1 MHNARIVTWIMLLTA
16 AFATGCQAVPRE
28 PPATAGAYADLPPSE
43 LREVLSGLAR
53 SHRQKTE
60 LSFYVKLPWTG
71 VDAPFRDFYARMG
84 TVQADLNKE
93 MEAWAKAHDIDL
105 TFRFSDDV
113 PGKAQQTLEDRQQKV
128 ILADNRTD
136 LTRDT
141 LVQMYMDYEWQISLL
156 QTLQPKV
163 REAGLKAYV
172 ERSLKVHLEGKAELE
187 RMLKKYKWS

>member
-1 MHNARIVTWIMLLTA
+1 MHCARIVTWIVLLSA
-16 AFATGCQAVPRE
+16 VLATGCQAVPRE
-28 PPATAGAYADLPPSE
+28 PAAAGVYAEMAPGE

-60 LSFYVKLPWTG
+60 LSLYVKLPWTG
-71 VDAPFRDFYARMG
+71 VDAPFRDIYASMG
-84 TVQADLNKE
+84 TVQADLNRE
-93 MEAWAKAHDIDL
+93 IEAWAKGHDMDL
-105 TFRFSDDV
+105 TFQFSSDV
-113 PGKAQQTLEDRQQKV
+113 QGQAQKMLEDRQQKV

-172 ERSLKVHLEGKAELE
+172 ERSLKAHLEGSAEIV
-187 RMLKKYKWS
+187 RMLKRYKWS

>member
-1 MHNARIVTWIMLLTA
+1 MHCAKIVTWMMLLA
-16 AFATGCQAVPRE
+16 AVFATGCQAVPRV
-28 PPATAGAYADLPPSE
+28 PSAAAGAYADLAPSE

-71 VDAPFRDFYARMG
+71 VDAPFQDFYANMG
-84 TVQADLNKE
+84 TVQTALNKDI
-93 MEAWAKAHDIDL
+93 EAWAKGHNIDL
-105 TFRFSDDV
+105 TFQFPSDV
-113 PGKAQQTLEDRQQKV
+113 QSQAQKTLEDRQQKV

-163 REAGLKAYV
+163 REPGLKAYV
-172 ERSLKVHLEGKAELE
+172 ERSLKAHLEGKTELE
-187 RMLKKYKWS
+187 RLLKKYKWS